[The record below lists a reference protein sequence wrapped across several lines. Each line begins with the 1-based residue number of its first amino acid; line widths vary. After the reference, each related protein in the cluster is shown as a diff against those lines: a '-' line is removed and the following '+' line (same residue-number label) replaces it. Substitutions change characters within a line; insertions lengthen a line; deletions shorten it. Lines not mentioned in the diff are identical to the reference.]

1 MCALYAGEVVSKI
14 SDFLIYA
21 YGFYSERPAQ
31 EFDTAEDLAADASD
45 ESYSWLHMHALHAG
59 TRNFLENDTD
69 LEPIIIDAMLV
80 EETRPRALV
89 KDDGMLIIL
98 RAINFDEGAEPE
110 DMISIRLWID
120 EKKVISTRCRD
131 IRAIGDI
138 IGLIENDKAPIS
150 PGDFLITITDRLFER
165 MEPFFADLEDR
176 ISKAEELLARNR
188 EDEIAD
194 DAALVRKRTA
204 IFTRFVT
211 PQKAVLEALLKA
223 KFEWFEE
230 EHREHLVES
239 LDRVTRYVEEL
250 QELRERS
257 QILNDELNSAH
268 GRRLNDITYIFSV
281 AATVFLPLSFLTGL
295 MGVNVGGMPGVESG
309 KAFWSFTGL
318 CVLIIVGQV
327 FVFKKLKWF

>member
-1 MCALYAGEVVSKI
+1 MYVLYAGEVVSQLN
-14 SDFLIYA
+14 DYLIYSYA
-21 YGFYSERPAQ
+21 FNTEGH
-31 EFDTAEDLAADASD
+31 AEKLEAAKELDIGAAKQ
-45 ESYSWLHMHALHAG
+45 SYSWLHMHALHEG
-59 TRNFLENDTD
+59 TRDFLENDTD
-69 LEPIIIDAMLV
+69 LEPIIIDAMLA

-89 KDDGMLIIL
+89 KDDGMLVIL
-98 RAINFDEGAEPE
+98 RAINFDQGADPA

-120 EKKVISTRCRD
+120 NKKVISTRCRD

-138 IGLIENDKAPIS
+138 IDFIEQDKAPLS
-150 PGDFLITITDRLFER
+150 PCDFLITITDRLFER
-165 MEPFFADLEDR
+165 MQPFFADLEDR
-176 ISKAEELLARNR
+176 ISRAEELLARNE

-204 IFTRFVT
+204 IFARYVT
-211 PQKAVLEALLKA
+211 PQKAVLETLVKA
-223 KFEWFEE
+223 KYEWFEE

-257 QILNDELNSAH
+257 QILNDELNNAH

-295 MGVNVGGMPGVESG
+295 MGINVGGMPGIENDQ
-309 KAFWSFTGL
+309 AFWGFAGF
-318 CVLIIVGQV
+318 CVLIIVAQV
-327 FVFKKLKWF
+327 AIFKKLKWF